1 MLDRSIKPSPIGRI
15 KFDLPK
21 MNSFSIANFLNVY
34 HVNKNTLP
42 IVQINLIIP
51 AGSIYDPE
59 GKQGISTLTS
69 MLIDEGDGDLSGL
82 EISDRI
88 EGLGSILNINSNKEF
103 TTISLLTLKENL
115 EKSLEIFSLIL
126 ISPTFED
133 SEFTRESA
141 RLQTQIMQLNDDPSY
156 LASREFQKV
165 IYDKT
170 AYKFPAS
177 GTLNSI
183 KNLSL
188 TDVRDFYNKKY
199 SPNGSF
205 LIIVGEIEENESRQ
219 LLNKYFE
226 NWPNK
231 IITEKK
237 DNTVAKSKKE
247 IVIVDK
253 QDAAQSEIKLGHYSK
268 GRNSED
274 FYSRTV
280 LNSILGGQFSSR
292 INLNLR
298 EDKGFTYGAHSNYS
312 YNRIGSTFT
321 VSTSVKSEHTSN
333 ALKEIIFELNSIKTT
348 VTDEELAFAK
358 SYLIRR
364 FPSLF
369 ETYSQVATNLSLI
382 PIFNLNKNYFKDYVN
397 KIENVSLTDIH
408 RAADENILLDNL
420 VVVIAGNR
428 SIIEDDLNKLAI
440 SYNFKLKNA
449 T

>member
-69 MLIDEGDGDLSGL
+69 MLIDEGAGDLSGL